1 MNAVFPILSSGES
14 ASMILTSPV
23 AAHGVASGAITL
35 GSNDGSRR
43 SRGDRT
49 IHRRIHE
56 WIRATR
62 EHVSWRTW
70 QTTQDLRHHQGVD
83 SATIISV
90 APWRLAGERQHQ
102 RKAVS
107 ALVEREEVV
116 AIQDVI
122 QSERRSH

>member
-49 IHRRIHE
+49 IHRRIPE
-56 WIRATR
+56 WVSATR
-62 EHVSWRTW
+62 ERVAWRAW

-83 SATIISV
+83 AATIISV
-90 APWRLAGERQHQ
+90 APWRLAGERQRQ

-107 ALVEREEVV
+107 ALVEREEFV
-116 AIQDVI
+116 AIKDVI
-122 QSERRSH
+122 PIAR